1 MMQAASKPFWPR
13 DLPREI
19 EAPRTSIFSNLE
31 ISAQRFP
38 DRPAIH
44 FFGRDLSYA
53 DYLGEVN
60 RLSGWMAR
68 RAGIA
73 RGERVAIHLQN
84 SPQWLISYYAILR
97 IGAIAVP
104 VNPMNRPQE
113 IAHYLNDSG
122 AKLVITA
129 QDLLPQLR
137 AGAAATAVENI
148 LLATYGD
155 YLPASPPAGVP
166 DWVGEARREEAGVI
180 AWHRALAENHQT
192 DAARIT
198 ADDPCGI
205 FYTSGS
211 TGVAKGCL
219 LTHGAF
225 MHNIVGQALW
235 HWTAPGTAALAT
247 SPMFHVSGLN
257 HGVHMPAWV
266 GGTSVILPRWDRDW
280 ALRLIESQKIG
291 HATIPP
297 TALADLMESPL
308 LGQTDVSSFRRL
320 TAGGAA
326 MPRALAARVKE
337 TLGVDFIE
345 AYGLTET
352 AATTH
357 LNPVMRPKLQSLGI
371 VFFNTK
377 SIVVDPETLQ
387 AVKQGDTGEILI
399 SGPQLFT
406 GYWRRE
412 EETAKAFVTVDGQ
425 RYFRTGDI
433 GYVDE
438 EGYFFMT
445 DRAKRMINASG
456 YKVWPAEVEKVLYQ
470 HEAIKEVC
478 VVGSKD
484 AHRGETVKA
493 YVVTHPGRRLEEEEL
508 IAWSKQHLA
517 AYKYPRRVELVDAL
531 PKSNVGKILWR
542 EVQDIENA
550 KHSASAE

>member
-1 MMQAASKPFWPR
+1 MTMQAATALYWPR

-19 EAPRTSIFSNLE
+19 AAPATSIHANLE
-31 ISAQRFP
+31 IAALRYP
-38 DRPAIH
+38 GRPAIH
-44 FFGRDLSYA
+44 FFGRDLAYA
-53 DYLGEVN
+53 QVLDEVR
-60 RLSGWMAR
+60 RLSGWMASR
-68 RAGIA
+68 CGIA
-73 RGERVAIHLQN
+73 RGDRVAIHLQN
-84 SPQWLISYYAILR
+84 SPQWLIGYYAILR

-104 VNPMNRPQE
+104 INPMNRAQE
-113 IAHYLNDSG
+113 IAHYLRDSG
-122 AKLVITA
+122 AKLVISA

-137 AGAAATAVENI
+137 QGAQDSAVQTV

-155 YLPASPPAGVP
+155 YLPAELPAGVP
-166 DWVGEARREEAGVI
+166 DWISEVRREETGVV
-180 AWHRALAENHQT
+180 AWRDALEDNHDVDVAEVGPQ
-192 DAARIT
+192 
-198 ADDPCGI
+198 DPCGI

-219 LTHGAF
+219 LSHGAF

-257 HGVHMPAWV
+257 HGVHMPVYV

-308 LGQTDVSSFRRL
+308 LGKTDVSSFRRL

-326 MPRALAARVKE
+326 MPRVLAARVKE
-337 TLGVDFIE
+337 ALGVDFIE

-371 VFFNTK
+371 PYFNTR
-377 SIVVDPETLQ
+377 SMVVDPDTLQ
-387 AVKQGDTGEILI
+387 PLKQGETGEILI

-406 GYWRRE
+406 EYWQRP
-412 EETAKAFVTVDGQ
+412 EETAKAFVTIDGH
-425 RYFRTGDI
+425 RWFRSGDI
-433 GYVDE
+433 GHVDE

-456 YKVWPAEVEKVLYQ
+456 YKVWPAEVEKLLYQ
-470 HEAIKEVC
+470 HESIKEVC
-478 VVGSKD
+478 VVSSRD

-493 YVVTHPGRRLEEEEL
+493 YVVTHPGHRLGEAEL
-508 IAWSKQHLA
+508 IEWSKQRLS
-517 AYKYPRRVELVDAL
+517 AYKYPRRVQFVEAL

-542 EVQDIENA
+542 EVQDAENA
-550 KHSASAE
+550 AAQTSS